1 MIAGAP
7 HPEAA
12 KKYIDFI
19 LDFPAYEFA
28 ANKYYK
34 RPARIDYPKDKL
46 PKELQAPVKALPVD
60 WLAIGDQGT
69 VWLQKWS
76 EEVWHKKKS

>member
-1 MIAGAP
+1 MIQG
-7 HPEAA
+7 
-12 KKYIDFI
+12 
-19 LDFPAYEFA
+19 EFLA
-28 ANKYYK
+28 WDANTWCST
-34 RPARIDYPKDKL
+34 PSGMAITIS
-46 PKELQAPVKALPVD
+46 LQTPVKALPVD